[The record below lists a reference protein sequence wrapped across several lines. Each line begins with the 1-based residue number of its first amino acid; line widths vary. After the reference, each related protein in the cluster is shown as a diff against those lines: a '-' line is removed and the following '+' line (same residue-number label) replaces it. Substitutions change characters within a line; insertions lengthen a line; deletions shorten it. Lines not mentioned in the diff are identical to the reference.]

1 MRIYAVEILAANL
14 FATFVPDEPAR
25 GPAKACFEDSARKR
39 GLLGSVETT
48 TV

>member
-25 GPAKACFEDSARKR
+25 GPAKDSARKR